1 MEKINA
7 PRAVDLVA
15 NRLREAVLSGEFPP
29 GAFLPPERELSAT
42 LGVSRLTLRAAVSRL
57 EAEGLVRA
65 RQGSGVVVLDYRTE
79 AGVELLTHLL
89 AKGDIALLRPL
100 LQLRRAIAVEA
111 MAVAC
116 AQATDEDIAR
126 LSTLADELAQSEDLD
141 RLAEGNLDFVR
152 AVIRLADNLPM
163 ELLFNTVVRIFRARP
178 ELSAA
183 MLADPDAVRA
193 SFPFIVALIRSRE
206 ADRARTLVRGALEA
220 IDTATLAAL
229 EIA

>member
-29 GAFLPPERELSAT
+29 GAFLPPERELSVT

-57 EAEGLVRA
+57 EAEGLLRA

-79 AGVELLTHLL
+79 AGVELLTYLL
-89 AKGDIALLRPL
+89 ADGDIALLRPL

-126 LSTLADELAQSEDLD
+126 LSALAEELAQSEDLD

-152 AVIRLADNLPM
+152 AVIRLADNLPL
-163 ELLFNTVVRIFRARP
+163 ELLFNTVVRVFRTRP

-193 SFPFIVALIRSRE
+193 SFPFIVGLIRSRE

>member
-15 NRLREAVLSGEFPP
+15 KRLREAVLGGEFPP
-29 GAFLPPERELSAT
+29 GEHLPPERELSAT
-42 LGVSRLTLRAAVSRL
+42 LGVSRLTLRAAVARL
-57 EAEGLVRA
+57 EGEGLVRA
-65 RQGSGVVVLDYRTE
+65 RQGSGVEVLDYRTE

-89 AKGDIALLRPL
+89 AKGDLALLRPL
-100 LQLRRAIAVEA
+100 LELRRSIAVEA
-111 MAVAC
+111 VAVAC

-126 LSTLADELAQSEDLD
+126 LSTLAEELGRSGDPD
-141 RLAEGNLDFVR
+141 RLAEGNLDFGR
-152 AVIRLADNLPM
+152 AVIRLADNLPV
-163 ELLFNTVVRIFRARP
+163 ELLFNTVTRVCRTRP

-193 SFPFIVALIRSRE
+193 SFGLVVELIRTRQ
-206 ADRARTLVRGALEA
+206 ADRARTLVRRILEA

-229 EIA
+229 EVA